1 MPEKVTGYILLVT
14 GVAVIVV
21 STFSVYQV
29 FTKKVQP
36 VKLFNFK
43 GIRLDPSQLINQDF
57 TQNLPTNLPPEALEL
72 LNQQNRPLT
81 KSTEIISADLIN
93 DSSNI
98 FAHLF
103 LMGFIASAGFKLASL
118 GVMLARPIVVK
129 LRAKEVTTE
138 KTG

>member
-1 MPEKVTGYILLVT
+1 MPEKVTGYILIII
-14 GVAVIVV
+14 GIVAIIL
-21 STFSVYQV
+21 SAFSVYQV
-29 FTKKVQP
+29 FTKKSQP

-43 GIRLDPSQLINQDF
+43 GISLDPSQLINQDLA
-57 TQNLPTNLPPEALEL
+57 QNLPTNFPPEALEL

-81 KSTEIISADLIN
+81 KPAEIISPELLN

-103 LMGFIASAGFKLASL
+103 LMGFIASVGFKLASL
-118 GVMLARPIVVK
+118 GVMLVRPIVVK
-129 LRAKEVTTE
+129 LKAKEITTE